1 MKSFNTVIKSL
12 FLSLALIAS
21 AFAADRVD
29 INHADAAAIAE
40 TLNGVG
46 MTKAEA
52 IVAWRE
58 ANGDFKSVEQL
69 AEVKGIGLKTVEKNR
84 ERIELASAAP
94 RQ

>member
-1 MKSFNTVIKSL
+1 MIRINTLIKSL
-12 FLSLALIAS
+12 FLSLALCVS

-29 INHADAAAIAE
+29 VNHADATAIAE

-58 ANGDFKSVEQL
+58 ANGQFKSADQL

-84 ERIELASAAP
+84 DRILLAPATE
-94 RQ
+94 